1 MLELNKLYNMD
12 CMQGMKEFPDGFFDL
27 AIVDPPYGI
36 GIDGQKKRVCGNSKH
51 NRKEHIRKSWDKT
64 IPPPEYFRELERV
77 SKAQVIWG
85 GNYFVPYLEQGHKG
99 WLVWDKG
106 QHGLTMSD
114 CELAYT
120 SFDTPTRVFVC
131 NRVELLNDGTIH
143 PTQKPV
149 KLYSWV
155 LSLFARKGMKILDTH
170 AGSGSSLIAC
180 YRQGGLD
187 FVGFEIDEDYC
198 RAANERLEQEQAQI
212 RLFDLLEQEERKAQY
227 LAGKITGDP
236 YYFTKFY
243 NAQKKLEEGG
253 FIVVNPALLPAEG
266 FTWEAYMRMSGA
278 MLAECAE
285 VCFLPD
291 WKESKGAK
299 YEFGE
304 AIAQNKPY
312 FFFADWEREGSQN
325 AEK

>member
-1 MLELNKLYNMD
+1 
-12 CMQGMKEFPDGFFDL
+12 
-27 AIVDPPYGI
+27 
-36 GIDGQKKRVCGNSKH
+36 
-51 NRKEHIRKSWDKT
+51 
-64 IPPPEYFRELERV
+64 
-77 SKAQVIWG
+77 
-85 GNYFVPYLEQGHKG
+85 
-99 WLVWDKG
+99 
-106 QHGLTMSD
+106 MSD

-212 RLFDLLEQEERKAQY
+212 RLFDLLEQEEQKAQAT
-227 LAGKITGDP
+227 L
-236 YYFTKFY
+236 FTK
-243 NAQKKLEEGG
+243 
-253 FIVVNPALLPAEG
+253 
-266 FTWEAYMRMSGA
+266 
-278 MLAECAE
+278 
-285 VCFLPD
+285 
-291 WKESKGAK
+291 
-299 YEFGE
+299 
-304 AIAQNKPY
+304 
-312 FFFADWEREGSQN
+312 
-325 AEK
+325 

>member
-36 GIDGQKKRVCGNSKH
+36 GIDGQKKRVCGNPKH
-51 NRKEHIRKSWDKT
+51 NRKEHIRKSWDKA

-155 LSLFARKGMKILDTH
+155 LSLFARKRTNTNTRQRKPTRSLFNASYAENSTSFRQH
-170 AGSGSSLIAC
+170 AQTVTLANIA
-180 YRQGGLD
+180 
-187 FVGFEIDEDYC
+187 
-198 RAANERLEQEQAQI
+198 AA
-212 RLFDLLEQEERKAQY
+212 D
-227 LAGKITGDP
+227 
-236 YYFTKFY
+236 
-243 NAQKKLEEGG
+243 
-253 FIVVNPALLPAEG
+253 
-266 FTWEAYMRMSGA
+266 
-278 MLAECAE
+278 
-285 VCFLPD
+285 
-291 WKESKGAK
+291 
-299 YEFGE
+299 
-304 AIAQNKPY
+304 
-312 FFFADWEREGSQN
+312 
-325 AEK
+325 